1 MADPSQYFVLK
12 SGDVHVVKPENVEEA
27 LRRGLKP
34 ATEEQRRQ
42 YDAVKAAK
50 AAPGGRALAFTQAL
64 AEGILPGMAGAAV
77 AGPPGAVVGAIGAPA
92 TEVAMLKVP
101 SLPELVESYAPSGM
115 AEAYRMGL
123 DILAGAKPEGLPTP
137 AETARAKRMEVA
149 KDIARFGTVAGLE
162 QEIGFRTKEELETE
176 AKAFPV
182 ARGAGTISSFFV
194 GPAAAKVLKG
204 VATRTVPALA
214 AEATLGAEARL
225 GAAVSRA
232 TQVEAKQAAATAA
245 QAELNAAVAGGDAVE
260 IASKQT
266 LLSQAQA
273 AAAAASDDAA
283 RLNVALAAES
293 GAVPEELASLVTPE
307 IKAASKAAR
316 KAAERMSSERA
327 TEVLASLKPA
337 QKNLAENIKK
347 LADLSITS
355 PAITSKIGTDLA
367 RNVEQRALA
376 RLQSAPGFSTRLA
389 EADVALARAADDLAV
404 GEAKAVTGAQL
415 AKAEESLA
423 TIKARQEITAKAIG
437 LGLGRSA
444 EMMMFGLQGIANEV
458 ALGDP
463 AKVAESAYGVLGFD
477 GTLGVGLG
485 LAEALVPAGLRG
497 GLRAA
502 RRTGKRLA
510 DALAPVYDDL
520 AAAVTGADV
529 ETIRA
534 VRAAG
539 EQLERKTLVQVLE
552 EATPAVPRPD
562 MPPPVAKPV
571 MPKPADFEK
580 IGKELRVALQED
592 LRQMAAPKEGGLV
605 FDSNTQWRKVAVD
618 KAIAKKVQQE
628 KDGLIQALYESKM
641 GDPLTFADEAF
652 LSQIESGEFVNTP
665 YRQMVK
671 DLINDVRQARNIY
684 KSTGMTG
691 EAVPAVQEAAYK
703 INSLFEKLEE
713 RLVAFEKSNP
723 TPEKIYEELKD
734 SYQSF
739 FDNKAVAP
747 SKVQLSLLKREVNN
761 AYSGLMSKARSYF
774 LNEQVWG
781 EAAAIEA
788 EIRLN
793 GRQYYAGFNN
803 LKKVAPKLFKT
814 LTDPVTGRPTEIVV
828 DSDYLMKLIKSLN
841 SEKSKTVRDALKQY
855 FDGRRAYL
863 GTIDRVAQYT
873 EQNIGK
879 EQIAKRLVETERA
892 FDGAVQTAVDEASNK
907 ALRTEMRE
915 AVGLQR
921 EQRNELVKELNSE
934 YQAAKAERR
943 AYLNEQARLITG
955 SSKGGFFKTGIKVAA
970 KYGGPIIGGLA
981 GGPLGATAGAVYGA
995 VASPVAVSKALA
1007 KLNKSLMRASDA
1019 TSEVSNVLSGKVGGA
1034 VRTAEALGSF
1044 YSRKEME
1051 KRYKQI
1057 EQRTKQLAMDMD
1069 AREDQEETMLADLAD
1084 AAPNVASA
1092 TRNVNATAIQYLENA
1107 RPKPPANLP
1116 PISLASW
1123 TPIEADQRKF
1133 VRIAEAVNNPL
1144 ETLALASK
1152 GALLPEQV
1160 AALNTVYPSLMEDV
1174 RQKLMERIE
1183 ETGKIPEK
1191 HRMMVSMLLGKD
1203 VDGRTQ
1209 LNRMAPT
1216 QSVYGTQTP
1225 QQQPQ
1230 LKSFQGKALNVA
1242 GRADYSGKARSEV
1255 QPSGVE
1261 QRIQARR

>member
-34 ATEEQRRQ
+34 ATEDQRRQ

-50 AAPGGRALAFTQAL
+50 ADPLGRAKAFTQAL
-64 AEGILPGMAGAAV
+64 AEGVTALPGIPAA
-77 AGPPGAVVGAIGAPA
+77 
-92 TEVAMLKVP
+92 AMTIVP

-123 DILAGAKPEGLPTP
+123 DVLSGAKPEGLPS
-137 AETARAKRMEVA
+137 ASEAAKAKRLELAGEM
-149 KDIARFGTVAGLE
+149 ARYTTLPGVQQELRLRTAEEIEAG
-162 QEIGFRTKEELETE
+162 

-182 ARGAGTISSFFV
+182 VSGLGTLGSFFV
-194 GPAAAKVLKG
+194 GPAAQKVLKG
-204 VATRTVPALA
+204 VATRAVPALA

-225 GAAVSRA
+225 GSAVARA

-266 LLSQAQA
+266 LLSQAQT

-307 IKAASKAAR
+307 IKTASKAAR

-327 TEVLASLKPA
+327 TEVLANLTRG
-337 QKNLAENIKK
+337 QKNLASDIKR
-347 LADLSITS
+347 LADVSVS
-355 PAITSKIGTDLA
+355 APAITSKIGTDLA
-367 RNVEQRALA
+367 KNVEQRALA
-376 RLQSAPGFSTRLA
+376 RLQSAPGFSTKLA
-389 EADVALARAADDLAV
+389 EADVALARLADDIAV
-404 GEAKAVTGAQL
+404 GEAKVVTGAQL

-423 TIKARQEITAKAIG
+423 TIRARQEITAKAIG

-477 GTLGVGLG
+477 GTLGAGFG

-497 GLRAA
+497 GLRVA

-534 VRAAG
+534 VRTAG

-605 FDSNTQWRKVAVD
+605 FDSNTKWRKVAVD
-618 KAIAKKVQQE
+618 KAIRANLQKQT
-628 KDGLIQALYESKM
+628 DDLIQSFYESRA
-641 GDPLTFADEAF
+641 GAPLTEADRIMVDSVLPASDKA
-652 LSQIESGEFVNTP
+652 LLESIKSGQFVSTP
-665 YRQMVK
+665 YRQILK
-671 DLINDVRQARNIY
+671 DFIADVREARNIY

-703 INSLFEKLEE
+703 VNSIFENLEE
-713 RLVAFEKSNP
+713 RFVAFEKSNP

-739 FDNKAVAP
+739 FDNKSVAP
-747 SKVQLSLLKREVNN
+747 SRVQLSLLKREVNN
-761 AYSGLMSKARSYF
+761 AYAGLMSKARSYF

-814 LTDPVTGRPTEIVV
+814 LADPVTGRPTEIVV

-1230 LKSFQGKALNVA
+1230 LKSYQAKALNPERQA
-1242 GRADYSGKARSEV
+1242 WSDAQPKGAAARM
-1255 QPSGVE
+1255 GG
-1261 QRIQARR
+1261 QR